1 MRLIL
6 LLHVDHV
13 WSRENAVELAYKLSD
28 APIVFFHPDLFLT
41 ILGHVTAQCFHL
53 CLHKRIFK
61 LRKDFVPLDEIF
73 ECFLCDFAL
82 VDRRDLRHEVC

>member
-13 WSRENAVELAYKLSD
+13 RSRENAVKLAHKLSD
-28 APIVFFHPDLFLT
+28 ALIVFFHSDLFLT

-53 CLHKRIFK
+53 SLHI
-61 LRKDFVPLDEIF
+61 
-73 ECFLCDFAL
+73 C
-82 VDRRDLRHEVC
+82 